1 MEIIFHDFKGIV
13 GSEALNPKLINV
25 AKHFHLLNDFDFANN
40 NKKKKKTGFSGC
52 KNEFY
57 QRLKVEDNTIRLGH
71 DFWAVRFGLTVGL
84 WP

>member
-40 NKKKKKTGFSGC
+40 NKKKKIGFSGC

-71 DFWAVRFGLTVGL
+71 DF
-84 WP
+84 